1 MFRKISSVVFIAAVM
16 AVAAVLSFGQSSP
29 TSGKVVLEKADG
41 TREPVENAL
50 IEVYRTDIKSSFPSN
65 KTNKRGE
72 FIFAGFQLGAVY
84 VLSVSA
90 PDCSPGIYP
99 NVKAGRNDILVV
111 LRAGNGAKFTEDEVR
126 AAVARGGIG
135 PGAGGETDGGKMTE
149 EQRKAQAEFEAKK
162 KEVEEKNKKA
172 QSAYETVIRLLGEG
186 DAAMKANDYE
196 TAVAKYN
203 EGYLA
208 DPDFAGSAPTL
219 LIRKADALR
228 ARAVDGNNKAAKN
241 TDTSSRLAALTVVKA
256 DLGESAECYK
266 KALDILK
273 TAAAGDVTPE
283 NAAKLR
289 SFGLTGVKEIVRIA
303 GAIKQVDDR
312 LLTVAKELIPEYIA
326 SESDAAKKSEARV
339 YLASVFLATGDADNA
354 IASYRAVLEADP
366 ENVDGMAGLGLSL
379 VNAGYINGDKAQLQE
394 GANYLAKFAAIA
406 PDGHKYKPDA
416 IALIDSLKK
425 TENVTPQKVNTPARR
440 KN

>member
-16 AVAAVLSFGQSSP
+16 AVTAVLSFGQSSP

-99 NVKAGRNDILVV
+99 NVKAGRNDIVVV
-111 LRAGNGAKFTEDEVR
+111 LRPGNGSKFTEDEVR

-149 EQRKAQAEFEAKK
+149 EQRKAQAEFEAKR

>member
-16 AVAAVLSFGQSSP
+16 AVTAIFSFGQSAP

-41 TREPVENAL
+41 TREPVENAF
-50 IEVYRTDIKSSFPSN
+50 IEVFRTDIKSSFPSN

-99 NVKAGRNDILVV
+99 NVKAGRNDIVVV
-111 LRAGNGAKFTEDEVR
+111 LRPGNGSKFTEDEVR

-149 EQRKAQAEFEAKK
+149 EQRKAQAEFDAKK
-162 KEVEEKNKKA
+162 REVDEKNKKA

-241 TDTSSRLAALTVVKA
+241 TDTSARMAALTVVKA